1 MNAKELIQKMRSGQ
15 FFSCEFIKR
24 SNGKRRKILARSG
37 VTIGVTGKGCAY
49 NFTQKNLLPVLDVN
63 LYNKTKDADN
73 SRRAIPLEGVIW
85 VQISGIKYWV
95 SDLVINESIESIK
108 ELNKTILK

>member
-1 MNAKELIQKMRSGQ
+1 MNAKELIKEMRSGK

-24 SNGKRRKILARSG
+24 SNNKRRFILARSG

-85 VQISGIKYWV
+85 VQVSGVKYWV
-95 SDLVINESIESIK
+95 SDLVINESIDKIN
-108 ELNKTILK
+108 ELNKTILR

>member
-37 VTIGVTGKGCAY
+37 VTIGVTGKGAPY
-49 NFTQKNLLPVLDVN
+49 NFIQKNLLPVLDVN

-85 VQISGIKYWV
+85 VQVGGVKYWV
-95 SDLVINESIESIK
+95 SDLIINESIENIK
-108 ELNKTILK
+108 ELNKIIK